1 MKLSNEEERFFAKRA
16 RFVKTWRYVG
26 AIMLT
31 MLFGLIIWL
40 FLSNPLLINPFVVL
54 TRLNNDSIPDST
66 ITLMADML
74 PVAVL
79 MCIVL
84 TVTVVLFAFITFSNE
99 KKYLTI
105 IQRESHKTSF
115 SQQDIT
121 ADAGK
126 PLS

>member
-1 MKLSNEEERFFAKRA
+1 M
-16 RFVKTWRYVG
+16 KTWRYVG